1 MTTKRTSKKTAPPVQ
16 KTITEDEIRLRS
28 YLIWEREGRPHGRDK
43 LHWQMAIAELIV
55 EQENSF
61 KAGAKPASRP
71 RKPAGRKGAAA
82 TARST
87 ASNGTIVH

>member
-28 YLIWEREGRPHGRDK
+28 YLIWEREGRPNGRDK
-43 LHWQMAIAELIV
+43 VHWQMALAELIV
-55 EQENSF
+55 EQENAF
-61 KAGAKPASRP
+61 KAATKPASRP

-82 TARST
+82 TART